1 MGGTSTKS
9 TIQSLEMTSTSKFIY
24 TEQGGGVDNMEES
37 GSDSLSSKAGDLVR
51 TRWVELFGIL
61 FLVAVA
67 IDLGFYSGDTFVNG
81 IKIWASNNNGLASL
95 ILSASLLYA
104 YLLQFRTQDRQRVLM
119 NQQKEIMDAGYT
131 PLVGVTEQNVNDR
144 TSSPEV
150 PETESVELTVVNRGN
165 SLATDLELHFLISYE
180 TNNQRYT
187 DHSSP
192 LRRTEDGVW
201 WHAGSGGSISPEE
214 PEVEFSTPAR
224 VTDTEYDQDEPV
236 DISDAIDRIFDSKDD
251 VDQIRIATQLHYK
264 DAKANEKEI
273 DLTIY
278 TINSSNGDSDLK
290 LSNGD
295 SRTVEMSDDAR
306 EVEEIKA

>member
-1 MGGTSTKS
+1 
-9 TIQSLEMTSTSKFIY
+9 
-24 TEQGGGVDNMEES
+24 MEDS
-37 GSDSLSSKAGDLVR
+37 SSDALISKAGDLVR
-51 TRWVELFGIL
+51 TRWVELIGIL
-61 FLVAVA
+61 FVVAVA
-67 IDLGFYSGDTFVNG
+67 IDLGFYSGDKFTNG

-119 NQQKEIMDAGYT
+119 NQQKEIMNAGYT
-131 PLVGVTEQNVNDR
+131 PLVGVTEQNVSDY
-144 TSSPEV
+144 TSNPRI

-187 DHSSP
+187 DYSSP

-214 PEVEFSTPAR
+214 SDVEFSTPAR
-224 VTDTEYDQDEPV
+224 VTDTEYDRDEHV
-236 DISDAIDRIFDSKDD
+236 DIGDAIDQIFDSNDD
-251 VDQIRIATQLHYK
+251 VDQIQIATQLHYK
-264 DAKANEKEI
+264 DAKVNQKEI

-278 TINSSNGDSDLK
+278 TINSSNGNTDLK
-290 LSNGD
+290 LSNGN
-295 SRTVEMSDDAR
+295 SRTIETPEDSQ